1 MEATFGGGRTTDA
14 MVTDQRGIGDF
25 MKFKLVPDGLGHYG
39 LQTKSGNYVTAEN
52 SGGLTTAVTRDVL
65 HTNATLLQDWERFT
79 LVPQDGSRIFAL
91 QARDGHYRRA
101 GRRRPAQRRLQL
113 ERDTHSLMGEVPHRV
128 RRLVSR
134 DSVVFTPA

>member
-1 MEATFGGGRTTDA
+1 

-91 QARDGHYRRA
+91 QARDGHCSPRWAPAASTAPPSTRTRHTFSHGRSSTSCA
-101 GRRRPAQRRLQL
+101 GR
-113 ERDTHSLMGEVPHRV
+113 
-128 RRLVSR
+128 LVFR
-134 DSVVFTPA
+134 DSVFFTPA